1 MRWRRIF
8 GFGAFFLLYEVVLM
22 ILNRRSMLGAAAATA
37 VPRFGY
43 AQTPTIKIGV
53 LNDQSGPYRDD
64 GGPTGVVCTRQ
75 ALEDFGIS
83 GKGWNVEIISAD
95 HQNKPDVGV
104 SIARQWLDRD
114 GVDAI
119 VDVPTSSVGLAVNT
133 VCREKNKVYLNSGT
147 GSSDLTGPQCS
158 PNTIHWTYD
167 TYMLGKSTGGATV
180 RDGGDTWFF
189 ITADYVFGQTLQR
202 DTSGVI
208 TKAGGK
214 ILGSIAYPFPDTT
227 DFSSML
233 VRAQASGAKV
243 LGLCMAGADTENCIK
258 QAHEFGITQTMTLA
272 ALLIQV
278 RGVRA
283 LGLDTAQ
290 GLRWSESYYWDV
302 NDRTRGWNDRVR
314 TKTPNGV
321 WPNMTQAGDYAVT
334 LHYLKAVADMGVAAA
349 KADGR
354 AVVDRMKVMPT
365 DDDCFGPGKIRIDG
379 RALHPVYLLEAKK
392 PSESKQSWDVG
403 KIIATT
409 PADEAFRPLSEG
421 GCPLVKS

>member
-1 MRWRRIF
+1 
-8 GFGAFFLLYEVVLM
+8 M
-22 ILNRRSMLGAAAATA
+22 ILTRRAVLGTTAALAA
-37 VPRFGY
+37 PRYGF

-64 GGPTGVVCTRQ
+64 GGPTGVVCARQ

-133 VCREKNKVYLNSGT
+133 ICREKNKVYLNSGT

-158 PNTIHWTYD
+158 PNTVHWTYD
-167 TYMLGKSTGGATV
+167 TYMLGRSTGGATV
-180 RDGGDTWFF
+180 KEGGDSWFF

-202 DTSGVI
+202 DTAGVV

-214 ILGSIAYPFPDTT
+214 VLGSIAYPFPETT
-227 DFSSML
+227 DFSTQL
-233 VRAQASGAKV
+233 IRAQSSGAKV

-258 QAHEFGITQTMTLA
+258 QAHEFGITKTMKLA

-283 LGLDTAQ
+283 LGLETAQ
-290 GLRWSESYYWDV
+290 SLRWSESYYWDL
-302 NDRTRGWNDRVR
+302 NDRTRAWNNRVKV
-314 TKTPNGV
+314 KTPNGV
-321 WPNMTQAGDYAVT
+321 WPNMTQAGDYGVT
-334 LHYLKAVADMGVAAA
+334 LHYLKTVADMGVAPA

-354 AVVDRMKVMPT
+354 AVIERMKAMPT
-365 DDDCFGPGKIRIDG
+365 DDDCFGPGKIRMDG

-392 PSESKQSWDVG
+392 PSESKQSWDVA
-403 KIIATT
+403 KVIATT
-409 PADEAFRPLSEG
+409 PIDEAFRPLSEG
-421 GCPLVKS
+421 HCPLVKV